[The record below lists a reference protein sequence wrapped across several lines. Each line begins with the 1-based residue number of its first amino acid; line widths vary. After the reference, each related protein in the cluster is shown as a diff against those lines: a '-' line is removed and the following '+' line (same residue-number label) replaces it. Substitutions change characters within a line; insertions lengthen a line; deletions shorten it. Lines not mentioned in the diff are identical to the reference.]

1 MPVRRMHAAGFTLHA
16 RAIRK
21 AARPLMERRRMI
33 RPLLIALVLACGAA
47 SAQDAALPNT
57 SVQSLDLQRYA
68 GQWHEIARLPMFF
81 QRNCAAN
88 VTATY
93 TPRADGKVGVRNAC
107 DDKEGE
113 SMVSEGVA
121 RPVAGQ
127 PGQLEVRFAP
137 DWLAWA
143 PMTWADYWVV
153 ELDPAYQWAVVGG
166 PSRQYLWVLSR
177 TPTMPRAQFD
187 AIRERA
193 ARRGYPVD
201 RLLVSPNGMGDG

>member
-1 MPVRRMHAAGFTLHA
+1 
-16 RAIRK
+16 
-21 AARPLMERRRMI
+21 MI
-33 RPLLIALVLACGAA
+33 RPLLIALSLITAPV
-47 SAQDAALPNT
+47 SAQEAALSNT
-57 SVQSLDLQRYA
+57 AVQGLDLQRYA

-81 QRNCAAN
+81 QRNCVAN

-93 TPRADGKVGVRNAC
+93 TPRADGMIGVRNAC

-113 SMVSEGVA
+113 AMVSEGVA
-121 RPVAGQ
+121 RPVSGQ

-153 ELDPAYQWAVVGG
+153 ELDPDYQWAVVGG
-166 PSRQYLWVLSR
+166 PSRKYLWLLSR
-177 TPTMPRAQFD
+177 TPSMSPAQFD
-187 AIRERA
+187 AIKARA

-201 RLLVSPNGMGDG
+201 RLVISPDGISGD